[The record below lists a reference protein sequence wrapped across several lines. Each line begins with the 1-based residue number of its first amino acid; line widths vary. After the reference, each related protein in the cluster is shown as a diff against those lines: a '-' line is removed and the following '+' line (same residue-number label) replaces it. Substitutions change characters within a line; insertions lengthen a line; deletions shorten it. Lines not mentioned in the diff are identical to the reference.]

1 MLNIKLNLG
10 AGYVRL
16 PGFISV
22 DSREFSWIDAVAEV
36 DKLPFQDQYADLIY
50 ACHVLEHFPRHDTRR
65 VLKEW
70 LRVLK
75 PGGLLRISVPDFEA
89 NARLYLETRNLGLI
103 LGCLCGG
110 QDYPENFHKMYFD
123 FTYMTT
129 LLYEVGFKNV
139 RRYDWRKTE
148 HAAIDD
154 RSQAYYPYMDKEHGI
169 LMSLNV
175 EANKP

>member
-1 MLNIKLNLG
+1 MVKLHLG
-10 AGYVRL
+10 AGGVIL
-16 PGFISV
+16 PGFVNV
-22 DSREFSWIDAVAEV
+22 DSRELPGIGLVSPVDHLTMIDDRSIELV
-36 DKLPFQDQYADLIY
+36 Y
-50 ACHVLEHFPRHDTRR
+50 ACHVLEHFPRHDTQR

-70 LRVLK
+70 CRVLK

-89 NARLYLETRNLGLI
+89 NAKLYLETRNLGLI

-110 QDYPENFHKMYFD
+110 QDYPENFHHMYFD

-129 LLYEVGFKNV
+129 MLYEVGFKNV

-148 HAAIDD
+148 HANIDD
-154 RSQAYYPYMDKEHGI
+154 RSQAYYPYMDKEHGR